1 MKVVDGGDRSV
12 VYGGRFTGTVELEML
27 NATPPEIDAGVDG
40 PDTALVHF
48 HDGAVT
54 FWHSHPG
61 GQQLYVVS
69 GDARVGTEAD
79 GEIAMTVGTLVVCP
93 ADEPHWHGAMPG
105 SDTTLL
111 AITWGTTVWSDQ
123 APA

>member
-1 MKVVDGGDRSV
+1 MKVVVEGDKST
-12 VYGGRFTGTVELEML
+12 VYGGRFTGRVTLEML
-27 NATPPEIDAGVDG
+27 NATPPEIDANVDG

-48 HDGAVT
+48 EDGAVT

-79 GEIAMTVGTLVVCP
+79 GEVPLATGTLVVCP

-105 SDTTLL
+105 RDTTLL
-111 AITWGTTVWSDQ
+111 AITWGTTAWTDRSPV
-123 APA
+123 

>member
-1 MKVVDGGDRSV
+1 MNIITGGDRSAS
-12 VYGGRFTGTVELEML
+12 YGGRFTGTVELEML
-27 NATPPEIDAGVDG
+27 NATPSDIDAGVDG
-40 PDTALVHF
+40 PDTAFVHF

-69 GDARVGTEAD
+69 GDARVGTD
-79 GEIAMTVGTLVVCP
+79 VVGEVSLATGTLVVCP

-105 SDTTLL
+105 RDTTLL
-111 AITWGTTVWSDQ
+111 AITWGTTVWTDRS
-123 APA
+123 PV

>member
-1 MKVVDGGDRSV
+1 VEVVVEGDKSV
-12 VYGGRFTGTVELEML
+12 VYGGRFTGRVVLEML
-27 NATPPEIDAGVDG
+27 NATPPEIDANVDG

-48 HDGAVT
+48 EDGAVT

-61 GQQLYVVS
+61 GQQLFVVS

-79 GEIAMTVGTLVVCP
+79 GEVALATGTLVVCP

-105 SDTTLL
+105 RDTTLL
-111 AITWGTTVWSDQ
+111 AVTWGTTQWTDQ
-123 APA
+123 APV